1 LHGEPAACCCAV
13 LQAAYLRLL
22 AGAEV
27 AVDEAA
33 GAEGRAAAYLG
44 DLQQRVGQL
53 QQAAQRVARLQASL
67 RLPPTQ

>member
-1 LHGEPAACCCAV
+1 MQV
-13 LQAAYLRLL
+13 LDLRLL

-33 GAEGRAAAYLG
+33 GAEGRALAYLG
-44 DLQQRVGQL
+44 DLLERVGQL
-53 QQAAQRVARLQASL
+53 QQVAHRIARLQAAL